1 MFAEMLYRVLQYR
14 YSRAKIKAD
23 KAVQRLN
30 KANIRFADAANAL
43 NEYEAKIIEYGN
55 GQRIEGEIISD

>member
-14 YSRAKIKAD
+14 YSRAKLKAD

-43 NEYEAKIIEYGN
+43 NEYEAKMIEYGN
-55 GQRIEGEIISD
+55 SKSITSETASD

>member
-1 MFAEMLYRVLQYR
+1 MFAELFHRVLQYR
-14 YSRAKIKAD
+14 YSRAKVKAD

-43 NEYEAKIIEYGN
+43 NEYEAKMIEYGN
-55 GQRIEGEIISD
+55 SKSITSENPID

>member
-1 MFAEMLYRVLQYR
+1 MFAELFYRVLQYR
-14 YSRAKIKAD
+14 YSRAKVKAD

-55 GQRIEGEIISD
+55 SKSIISKNPID

>member
-14 YSRAKIKAD
+14 YSRAKLKAD

-43 NEYEAKIIEYGN
+43 NEYEAKMIEYGN
-55 GQRIEGEIISD
+55 SKSITSEITSD

>member
-1 MFAEMLYRVLQYR
+1 MFAELFYRVLQYR
-14 YSRAKIKAD
+14 YSRAKLKAD

-55 GQRIEGEIISD
+55 SKSITSENPSD